1 MENDIY
7 RLNEKTDGD
16 DPVDIIDYTNKLADS
31 IQKKIDDIIMSGDT
45 NAEVVDARGEFNTLG
60 NRLDNVDKNIVIST
74 KPFETNCDIEDSA
87 NSKIKFDK
95 IIGGLVQETRDGY
108 NLFNVNDTKA
118 VSSGITVDEEDWITI
133 TCDNSSGTSAIYQ
146 NYFTNNLNLKENT
159 NYNIIAE
166 IKKVSGTGSI
176 QIVSSSSTSQFD
188 QSMGYLFSNLSN
200 GQTVQLN
207 KLTKSDFTNT
217 TQGIRTFC
225 SFNAGESGSI
235 TFRISVLEDTTIT
248 SDNFVYVKFGKSP
261 SLNYPSELK
270 YVGGSYESYNKFTL
284 DKGTY
289 TNIGITANYNN
300 SEFTINGTTTSSG
313 NIFNKRDE
321 INTDTYRLIGTF
333 PAGKYIFKS
342 ELVSG
347 NVKLPSGVNYAL
359 YLRSTNGTLVYD
371 SAGRLSNYIEI
382 TLTEKITL
390 YAQFFINGA
399 GAVFNNC
406 VVQCQITKGTED
418 KEYLPYGLIG
428 RKYNVNSKNSDAS
441 LEQIYPLDLSN
452 HPLYNESDC
461 IYKQDNKLYVHNDFK
476 KVNAKDLS
484 WSMNDVGIEGITYKQ
499 FFAKTTFEPQTLLPD
514 SIGKIFSNT
523 FKTSSAGNNKENYMY
538 IGNTGLLVCVAPK
551 NANGNYITTLDE
563 WKTAIQDTYFVG
575 KLATPTETE
584 ITNTTLINQLEAIAN
599 MKTYKGGTHITFD
612 DIGKIKGEYVVDN
625 GLAEAVQEFN
635 EINNH
640 TDEEIAKLKES
651 NVYSTEETICG
662 SYKEKP
668 LYRKHLEF
676 TTGDVNNSN
685 FIMLIPNID
694 NFMIKSCRIGAEQ
707 RPYNY
712 AIENNKCVLD
722 FLIYSN
728 ALTYRTLGTGGA
740 NTLVNLDVEYTKITD

>member
-7 RLNEKTDGD
+7 RLDEKTDGD

-95 IIGGLVQETRDGY
+95 IIGGLVQETSDGY

-248 SDNFVYVKFGKSP
+248 SDNFVYAKFGKSP

-270 YVGGSYESYNKFTL
+270 YVGGNYDTEVSNKNLFNNVFI
-284 DKGTY
+284 KGQY
-289 TNIGITANYNN
+289 DIG
-300 SEFTINGTTTSSG
+300 
-313 NIFNKRDE
+313 
-321 INTDTYRLIGTF
+321 
-333 PAGKYIFKS
+333 
-342 ELVSG
+342 
-347 NVKLPSGVNYAL
+347 
-359 YLRSTNGTLVYD
+359 
-371 SAGRLSNYIEI
+371 
-382 TLTEKITL
+382 
-390 YAQFFINGA
+390 GA
-399 GAVFNNC
+399 GAIVDSSNRIRSNKIKVLPNTTYTISSNNSNLNF
-406 VVQCQITKGTED
+406 VGIGGWSINDTLVQKVNDGVWNSFPVSFTTNSD
-418 KEYLPYGLIG
+418 VEYLGFNF
-428 RKYNVNSKNSDAS
+428 RKDDNSDIIPNGDYQIQLEQSSTATDYIEHQ
-441 LEQIYPLDLSN
+441 EQIYPLDLIN
-452 HPLYNESDC
+452 HPLYSDKDC
-461 IYKQDNKLYVHNDFK
+461 IYKKDDKRFVHNEWNRIVLDGKTNKFIGKIATTNNNQFAMSIIDNILKPSTNSIEIKLYSNCF
-476 KVNAKDLS
+476 NSTYTNNIYL
-484 WSMNDVGIEGITYKQ
+484 NNIEGISISINGQINIGFGLDSGINTLELAN
-499 FFAKTTFEPQTLLPD
+499 AKLQELY
-514 SIGKIFSNT
+514 N
-523 FKTSSAGNNKENYMY
+523 AGTPVEVIY
-538 IGNTGLLVCVAPK
+538 P
-551 NANGNYITTLDE
+551 
-563 WKTAIQDTYFVG
+563 
-575 KLATPTETE
+575 LATPTETE
-584 ITNTTLINQLEAIAN
+584 ITNATLINQLEAIAN